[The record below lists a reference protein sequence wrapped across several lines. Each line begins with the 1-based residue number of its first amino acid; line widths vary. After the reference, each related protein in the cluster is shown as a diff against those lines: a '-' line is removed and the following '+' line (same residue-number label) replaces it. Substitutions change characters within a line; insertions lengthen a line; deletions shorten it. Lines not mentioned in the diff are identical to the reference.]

1 MDDQQFDFM
10 GRREQLLNEARAT
23 QAQIQALKQQALHLQ
38 QQSLLP
44 ATRNEKNLDPE
55 LRGLYNALENPKPRL
70 VVSTNSLAARK
81 AAEERRK
88 EQERKEKKEAAEREQ
103 ELQYYEDLVKK
114 R

>member
-1 MDDQQFDFM
+1 M

-23 QAQIQALKQQALHLQ
+23 QVQIQGLKQQALQLQ

-44 ATRNEKNLDPE
+44 QDRNQKNLDPE

-81 AAEERRK
+81 AAEARRK
-88 EQERKEKKEAAEREQ
+88 EQDRKEKKEAMEREK
-103 ELQYYEDLVKK
+103 ELRYYETLVKK

>member
-1 MDDQQFDFM
+1 M
-10 GRREQLLNEARAT
+10 A
-23 QAQIQALKQQALHLQ
+23 LQ

-44 ATRNEKNLDPE
+44 KTRDAKNLDPE

-88 EQERKEKKEAAEREQ
+88 EQERKDAREAAEREK
-103 ELQYYEDLVKK
+103 ELQYYEDLVRKRQRETEKK
-114 R
+114 QEEAERVAKSS